1 MNNLKEL
8 ILSKKSIHFFIIF
21 LSLLRIFVI
30 YFSTKEK
37 SVKISRTY
45 LKRSSLKTRSHSL
58 CITRNN
64 FGRFVRA
71 NEKKGKEKLAR

>member
-45 LKRSSLKTRSHSL
+45 LKRSSLKTRSIRYAL
-58 CITRNN
+58 PVTILADLFEPMRK
-64 FGRFVRA
+64 RV
-71 NEKKGKEKLAR
+71 KKN